1 MVKEACVN
9 KKVGEFKMRKIE
21 FVRRDLGM
29 SQRDFGAYVGVDA
42 SYICNAE
49 KNGVMYQKHRER
61 IAEKLGL
68 DDGGSTLLE
77 PVKEV
82 EVVM

>member
-1 MVKEACVN
+1 
-9 KKVGEFKMRKIE
+9 MRKIE

-49 KNGVMYQKHRER
+49 KNGVMYPRHRER
-61 IAEKLGL
+61 IAKKLGL
-68 DDGGSTLLE
+68 EDGGNSLLE

-82 EVVM
+82 KVVL